1 MSVDKMPK
9 DHLQLTITLLKR
21 LIETPSLSLE
31 EDAAATVMVEFL
43 EEQLTAGAVKSG
55 VPFADVYREGNN
67 VWAVASPW
75 VEGKPAILLN
85 SHLDTVP
92 PNSGYTR
99 DPFAPAIE
107 EGRLYG
113 LGSTDAGGALVS
125 LAVSFLTLCRW
136 EERPYNLV
144 FSATAE
150 EENSGLGGI
159 PALFAENEFQRS
171 THGSFPTPS
180 IESRESSNAHPHTC
194 AIVGEPTEM
203 QMAIAER
210 GLLVIDAVA
219 HGVAGH
225 AARQEGEN
233 AIWIAME
240 DIKWL
245 QENQMPKVSDFLGSV
260 TWTPTII
267 HTPNTKH
274 NVVPDRC
281 EFTIDIRIHEGYTHE
296 EILETL
302 RTHLK
307 SELKPRSTN
316 LRSSLIPL
324 DHPLIQAGTAMGR
337 KPFGS
342 PTSSDKGRI
351 PIPALKMG
359 PGNSSRSHT
368 ADEYI
373 ELKEIEAGIDLYI
386 ELLKRVEFPG

>member
-1 MSVDKMPK
+1 MSEDL
-9 DHLQLTITLLKR
+9 LQLAKDLLKR
-21 LIETPSLSLE
+21 LIATPSLSSE
-31 EDAAATVMVEFL
+31 EDAAADVMVEFL
-43 EEQLTAGAVKSG
+43 KEQHTAGAAKSG
-55 VPFADVYREGNN
+55 VPFAEVYRSRNN
-67 VWAVASPW
+67 VWAVANPW
-75 VEGKPAILLN
+75 LEGKPAILLN

-92 PNSGYTR
+92 PNSGYNR
-99 DPFAPAIE
+99 DPFVPVIE

-125 LAVSFLTLCRW
+125 LAISFLTLCRW

-144 FSATAE
+144 FAATAE

-171 THGSFPTPS
+171 TYGSFPTPS
-180 IESRESSNAHPHTC
+180 IESSESSYVHPHTC

-240 DIKWL
+240 DINWL
-245 QENQMPKVSDFLGSV
+245 QENQMPNVSDFLGSV
-260 TWTPTII
+260 TWTPTTI

-296 EILETL
+296 QILETL

-324 DHPLIQAGTAMGR
+324 DHPLIQAGITLGR
-337 KPFGS
+337 QSFGS
-342 PTSSDKGRI
+342 PTSSDKGRM

-373 ELKEIEAGIDLYI
+373 ELREIKEGIDLYI
-386 ELLKRVEFPG
+386 DLLKRVEFPR